1 MRFRSLV
8 SHVICRYCSARQ
20 KFSLGHPSEMLDQV
34 RQICRANHRKLVC
47 IARNGEK
54 QTNTRNGRKTHAKEK
69 MEAKEI
75 GCSNGVVYSLLDK
88 GETRARQAL
97 EVLND
102 FLKL

>member
-34 RQICRANHRKLVC
+34 RQICRANLRKLVC

-54 QTNTRNGRKTHAKEK
+54 KNTQETEEKHMLKRRRKPRRSVIPK
-69 MEAKEI
+69 
-75 GCSNGVVYSLLDK
+75 
-88 GETRARQAL
+88 
-97 EVLND
+97 VLCIHCWIRVRLGQD
-102 FLKL
+102 RHLRF